1 MASILVILI
10 PIVGAALLAVGARRR
25 LGAQKRGGT
34 PDTSSTWQIFL
45 GIAVLVYGMAR
56 VVTELNS

>member
-1 MASILVILI
+1 MAIALVFLI

-34 PDTSSTWQIFL
+34 PDTSSTWQIIL
-45 GIAVLVYGMAR
+45 GVAVLVYGMAR
-56 VVTELNS
+56 VLMELNS